1 MEKIKIIA
9 LDMDGTTLNN
19 EKTIT
24 EETLLAI
31 QKAHQQGILIV
42 PATGRSLSGIP
53 KELIELPIRYCILK
67 NGAIVYDLLKKEEI
81 YHDIIDNDLVSKFAD
96 ATKDLM
102 TFTSIGYGEQK
113 EACYSPNK
121 DLVFKMRPAS
131 KRNEDF
137 FVDDL
142 SFFIKQNQ
150 PKIDKITQVVFDQQT
165 ADIILKLQEQFL
177 GLNIMNSGYP
187 FIEINSRMCS
197 KGNGLKKLAT
207 KLNLTRENIAA
218 IGDSDNDIIMLAYAG
233 YSFAMANG
241 TQFIR
246 NIADEITDDNNHQGV
261 KKAIDK
267 ILTYNQ
273 KCL

>member
-19 EKTIT
+19 EKIIT
-24 EETLLAI
+24 EETHSAI
-31 QKAHQQGILIV
+31 KKAHQQGISIV
-42 PATGRSLSGIP
+42 PATGRSLSGLP
-53 KELIELPIRYCILK
+53 KELIELPIRYSILK

-81 YHDIIDNDLVSKFAD
+81 FHDIIDNDLVSKFAD

-102 TFTSIGYGEQK
+102 TLTNIGYCEQK

-121 DLVFKMRPAS
+121 DLLYKLHPAS
-131 KRNEDF
+131 KRNENL

-142 SFFIKQNQ
+142 SLFIKQHQ
-150 PKIDKITQVVFDQQT
+150 PKIDKITQIVFDQQT

-177 GLNIMNSGYP
+177 DLNIMNSGYP
-187 FIEINSRMCS
+187 YIEINSRMCS

-261 KKAIDK
+261 KKAIEK

-273 KCL
+273 KCQ